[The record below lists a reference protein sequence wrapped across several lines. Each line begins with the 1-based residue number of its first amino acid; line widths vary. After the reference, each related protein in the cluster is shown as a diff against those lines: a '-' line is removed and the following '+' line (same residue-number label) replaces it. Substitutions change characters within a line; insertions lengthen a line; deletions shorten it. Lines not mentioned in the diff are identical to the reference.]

1 MGGGFVAVIF
11 LLLQSCFADKA
22 EKNLVEDLLKNYSTH
37 ERPVYNPED
46 KIQLEFQVSLQV
58 SEKLM
63 YEMHFS
69 NNMKLA
75 TDELR
80 NNRIITRWIER
91 GPK

>member
-1 MGGGFVAVIF
+1 MGGGFVVVIF
-11 LLLQSCFADKA
+11 LLLLQSCFADKA

-63 YEMHFS
+63 Y
-69 NNMKLA
+69 NQCMKCC
-75 TDELR
+75 
-80 NNRIITRWIER
+80 IER
-91 GPK
+91 